1 MITSPQTLPRE
12 MMLSH
17 NDAPVETRILLVDDN
32 PTNLKVLS
40 DALRDQGWT
49 TLVATDGESAI
60 EQVEYAAPSLILLD
74 VMMPGIDG
82 FETCRRLKSDPK
94 TAGLPIIFMTALSD
108 TVDKVKGLELG
119 AVDYITK
126 PFQHEEVLAR
136 VRLHLSLFTV
146 SQSLEKKVIE
156 QAKTALELQQLAQ
169 SLEERVQARTSEVEQ
184 SLNNLKTAQLQLIQ
198 SEKMSVLGQLVA
210 GVGHEINNPIGC
222 IDGNIKHAANYIQD
236 LLELIN
242 LYQEAYPT
250 PAAKI
255 ADHIEEIDLEYLVED
270 LPKILKSMK
279 SSSSRIQEI
288 SLSLRSF
295 SRSDDRVPSDVDVHE
310 GLESTIM
317 ILKHRL
323 KANELRPE
331 IQIKMELGQLPKIS
345 AYSGPLNQV
354 FMNIVANAID
364 AIDESY
370 QHPDRDPEQVGT
382 ISISSSVDQVT
393 QKILLSIRDNGTG
406 ISEETQERI
415 FEQSFTTKPIGQ
427 GTGLGLAISQQ
438 IIEEKHKG
446 NLLCKSQIGSGTEF
460 QICLPIQ

>member
-1 MITSPQTLPRE
+1 MITSPQALPRE
-12 MMLSH
+12 MMH
-17 NDAPVETRILLVDDN
+17 NQHEAPVETRILLVDDN

-60 EQVEYAAPSLILLD
+60 EQVEYAPPSLILLD

-82 FETCRRLKSDPK
+82 FETCRRLKADPK

-136 VRLHLSLFTV
+136 VRLHLSLFNV
-146 SQSLEKKVIE
+146 SRSLEQKVIE
-156 QAKTALELQQLAQ
+156 QAQTALELQQLAQ
-169 SLEERVQARTSEVEQ
+169 SLEERVQSRTHEVEQ
-184 SLNNLKTAQLQLIQ
+184 SLNHLKTTQLQLIQ

-222 IDGNIKHAANYIQD
+222 IDGNIKHAVNYIQD

-242 LYQEAYPT
+242 LYQEVYPA
-250 PAAKI
+250 PAPKI
-255 ADHIEEIDLEYLVED
+255 ADYIEEIDLDYLTED
-270 LPKILKSMK
+270 LPKLLKSMK

-295 SRSDDRVPSDVDVHE
+295 SRSDDRTPTEVNIHE
-310 GLESTIM
+310 GLESTVM

-323 KANELRPE
+323 KANDVRPE
-331 IQIKMELGQLPKIS
+331 IQINMSLGQLPVIK

-370 QHPDRDPEQVGT
+370 QTSDRDPAQVGIIT
-382 ISISSSVDQVT
+382 IVTSVDRNT
-393 QKILLSIRDNGTG
+393 QEICLSIKDNGTG
-406 ISEETQERI
+406 ISEEVQGRI

-438 IIEEKHKG
+438 IIEEKHG
-446 NLLCKSQIGSGTEF
+446 GRLLCYSAIGSGTEF
-460 QICLPIQ
+460 QIRIPV

>member
-1 MITSPQTLPRE
+1 MITSSPTLPRE
-12 MMLSH
+12 MMHSRH
-17 NDAPVETRILLVDDN
+17 EAPVETRILLVDDN

-40 DALRDQGWT
+40 DALRNQGWT

-60 EQVEYAAPSLILLD
+60 EQVEYALPSLILLD

-82 FETCRRLKSDPK
+82 FETCRRLKADPK

-136 VRLHLSLFTV
+136 VRLHLSLFNV
-146 SQSLEKKVIE
+146 SRSLEQKVIE
-156 QAKTALELQQLAQ
+156 QAQTALELQQLAQ
-169 SLEERVQARTSEVEQ
+169 SLEERVQARTHEVEQ
-184 SLNNLKTAQLQLIQ
+184 SLNQLKTAQLQLIQ

-222 IDGNIKHAANYIQD
+222 IDGNIKHAVNYIQD

-242 LYQEAYPT
+242 LYQEVYPA
-250 PAAKI
+250 PAPKI
-255 ADHIEEIDLEYLVED
+255 ADYIEEIDLDYLTED
-270 LPKILKSMK
+270 LPKLLKSMK

-295 SRSDDRVPSDVDVHE
+295 SRSDDRTPTEVNIHE
-310 GLESTIM
+310 GLESTVM

-323 KANELRPE
+323 KANDVRPE
-331 IQIKMELGQLPKIS
+331 IQIHMSLGQLPVIN

-370 QHPDRDPEQVGT
+370 QTSDRDPAQVGMIT
-382 ISISSSVDQVT
+382 IVTSVDRST
-393 QKILLSIRDNGTG
+393 QEVCLSIKDNGTG
-406 ISEETQERI
+406 ISEEVQGRI

-438 IIEEKHKG
+438 IIEEKHG
-446 NLLCKSQIGSGTEF
+446 GRLLCYSAIGSGTEF
-460 QICLPIQ
+460 QIRLPV

>member
-1 MITSPQTLPRE
+1 MTISPQMLPRE
-12 MMLSH
+12 MMLSRQE
-17 NDAPVETRILLVDDN
+17 APVETRILLVDDN

-60 EQVEYAAPSLILLD
+60 EQVEYAPPSLILLD

-82 FETCRRLKSDPK
+82 FETCRRLKADPK

-136 VRLHLSLFTV
+136 VRLHLSLFNV
-146 SQSLEKKVIE
+146 SRSLEKKVIE
-156 QAKTALELQQLAQ
+156 QAQTALELHQLAQ
-169 SLEERVQARTSEVEQ
+169 SLEERVQARTHEVEQ
-184 SLNNLKTAQLQLIQ
+184 SLNDLKTAQLQLIQ

-222 IDGNIKHAANYIQD
+222 IDGNIKHAVSYIQD
-236 LLELIN
+236 LSELIN
-242 LYQEAYPT
+242 LYQEFYPAPVT
-250 PAAKI
+250 KI
-255 ADHIEEIDLEYLVED
+255 ADYIEEIDLQYLLED
-270 LPKILKSMK
+270 LPKLLKSMK

-295 SRSDDRVPSDVDVHE
+295 SRSDDRMPSEVNIHD
-310 GLESTIM
+310 GLESTMM

-323 KANELRPE
+323 KANESRSE
-331 IQIKMELGQLPKIS
+331 IQIKVELGQLPIIN

-364 AIDESY
+364 AIDESC
-370 QHPDRDPEQVGT
+370 QSPSRDPEQIGIIT
-382 ISISSSVDQVT
+382 IVTSVDRST
-393 QKILLSIRDNGTG
+393 QEICLSIKDNGTG
-406 ISEETQERI
+406 IPEEIQDRI

-438 IIEEKHKG
+438 IIEEKHG
-446 NLLCKSQIGSGTEF
+446 GRLLCNSAIGSGTEF
-460 QICLPIQ
+460 QIRLPI

>member
-1 MITSPQTLPRE
+1 MITSPQALPRE
-12 MMLSH
+12 MMLSRH
-17 NDAPVETRILLVDDN
+17 EAPVETRILLVDDN

-60 EQVEYAAPSLILLD
+60 EQVEYAPPSLILLD

-82 FETCRRLKSDPK
+82 FETCRRLKADPK

-136 VRLHLSLFTV
+136 VRLHLSLFNV
-146 SQSLEKKVIE
+146 SRSLEKKVIE

-169 SLEERVQARTSEVEQ
+169 SLEARVQARTSEVEK
-184 SLNNLKTAQLQLIQ
+184 SLNDLKTAHLQLIQ

-222 IDGNIKHAANYIQD
+222 IDGNIKHAVDYIQD

-242 LYQEAYPT
+242 LYQEAYPVPGT
-250 PAAKI
+250 KI
-255 ADHIEEIDLEYLVED
+255 ANYIEEIDLEYLVED
-270 LPKILKSMK
+270 LPKMLKSMK
-279 SSSSRIQEI
+279 SSSSRVQEI
-288 SLSLRSF
+288 SRSLRSF
-295 SRSDDRVPSDVDVHE
+295 SRSDDRIPSEVNIHE

-331 IQIKMELGQLPKIS
+331 IQVNMELGQLPAING
-345 AYSGPLNQV
+345 YSGPLNQV

-370 QHPDRDPEQVGT
+370 QHPDRNPEHIGV
-382 ISISSSVDQVT
+382 ISIISSVDGST
-393 QKILLSIRDNGTG
+393 QEVCLSIKDNGTG
-406 ISEETQERI
+406 ISEEIQERI
-415 FEQSFTTKPIGQ
+415 FEQSFTTKPVGQ

-438 IIEEKHKG
+438 IIEEKHRG
-446 NLLCKSQIGSGTEF
+446 HLRCMSTIGSGTEF
-460 QICLPIQ
+460 EIRLPL

>member
-1 MITSPQTLPRE
+1 MITSPQMLPRE
-12 MMLSH
+12 MMLSRQE
-17 NDAPVETRILLVDDN
+17 APVETRILLVDDN

-40 DALRDQGWT
+40 DALRDQGWI

-60 EQVEYAAPSLILLD
+60 EQVEYAPPSLILLD

-82 FETCRRLKSDPK
+82 FETCRRLKADPK

-136 VRLHLSLFTV
+136 VRLHLNLFNM
-146 SQSLEKKVIE
+146 SRSLEQKVIE
-156 QAKTALELQQLAQ
+156 QAQTALELQQLAQ
-169 SLEERVQARTSEVEQ
+169 SLEERVQARTHEVEQ
-184 SLNNLKTAQLQLIQ
+184 SLNDLKTAQLQLIQ

-222 IDGNIKHAANYIQD
+222 IDGNIRHATSYVQD
-236 LLELIN
+236 LFGLIN
-242 LYQEAYPT
+242 LYQEVYPA
-250 PAAKI
+250 PASKI
-255 ADHIEEIDLEYLVED
+255 SDYIEEIDLEYLLED
-270 LPKILKSMK
+270 LPKLLKSMK

-295 SRSDDRVPSDVDVHE
+295 SRSDDRAPSEVNIHE

-331 IQIKMELGQLPKIS
+331 IQIKMELGQLPMIN

-370 QHPDRDPEQVGT
+370 QHPSRNPEQVGIIAIET
-382 ISISSSVDQVT
+382 SVDRSNQE
-393 QKILLSIRDNGTG
+393 ICLSIKDNGTG
-406 ISEETQERI
+406 ISEEIQGRI

-438 IIEEKHKG
+438 IIEEKHG
-446 NLLCKSQIGSGTEF
+446 GRLLCNSTIGSGTEF
-460 QICLPIQ
+460 QIRLPI